1 MAATSGNRERRKR
14 ARGNSETEIWEL
26 SAVDLAAALHRR
38 ELSATQA
45 LEAVLRRADQVE
57 RDVNPFSLRLD
68 DRARR
73 TARAADAA
81 LARGDGGPLCGVP
94 VTTKDS
100 HWMAGVE
107 CTSGSRARA
116 GFVPQETVGAI
127 ERLETAGAV
136 VFARTTTPEFC
147 YFGITESARF
157 GRTSN
162 PWNLDRTPG
171 GSSGGA
177 SAAVAAGAGPLSLG
191 GDGGGSIRIPAAFCG
206 IVGFKPTFGLVPHEP
221 SSPGWKTLVAVG
233 PMARSVA
240 DARLLLR
247 GIVGP
252 DPRDRHSV
260 PPGPLDVPAPEPHAL
275 RVAVS
280 EDLGFAPLDDD
291 VRRAFRAAVT
301 RLADAGVSIV
311 PAAPGLGSSVEIWS
325 AIATA
330 EARYSEAEEYESH
343 RGLLTP
349 PAVEFI
355 AAGEQVT
362 AAQYIQAQFARERIH
377 RAYVDLFAR
386 TRVSALL
393 TPTVGCEAFSH
404 GRRHP
409 DTIGGVPVTYPD
421 LDWAPFLYDANL
433 AGLPACAIPIGL
445 GDDGLP
451 VSMQVLGLRRDDG
464 RVLAAAETIETLIG
478 FTARPPRNLSP
489 LSTARHA
496 ATSSTAQSRRPG

>member
-1 MAATSGNRERRKR
+1 MAATSSNRERRKR
-14 ARGNSETEIWEL
+14 ARGSSETEIWEL
-26 SAVDLAAALHRR
+26 SAVALAAALHRR
-38 ELSATQA
+38 ELSAMEA
-45 LEAVLRRADQVE
+45 LEAVLRHADQVE

-68 DRARR
+68 DRARQ

-127 ERLETAGAV
+127 ERLEAAGAV

-147 YFGITESARF
+147 YFGVTESARF

-162 PWNLDRTPG
+162 PWNLDRTAG

-177 SAAVAAGAGPLSLG
+177 GAAVAAGAAPLALG

-247 GIVGP
+247 AIAGP

-260 PPGPLDVPAPEPHAL
+260 PPGPLDVPAPRPHAL

-291 VRRAFRAAVT
+291 VRRAFHAAVA
-301 RLADAGVSIV
+301 RLTDAGVSIV
-311 PAAPGLGSSVEIWS
+311 SDAPALGSSVEVWS
-325 AIATA
+325 LIATA
-330 EARYSEAEEYESH
+330 EARHSEAQEYERH
-343 RGLLTP
+343 RDLLTP
-349 PAVEFI
+349 PAAQFI
-355 AAGEQVT
+355 AAGDQVT
-362 AAQYIQAQFARERIH
+362 AAQYIGAQFARERIH

-386 TRVSALL
+386 TGAAVLL
-393 TPTVGCEAFSH
+393 TPTVGCEAFPH

-409 DTIGGVPVTYPD
+409 EEIGGVPIAFPD

-451 VSMQVLGLRRDDG
+451 VSMQVLGPRRDDG
-464 RVLAAAETIETLIG
+464 RVLAAAETIESLIG
-478 FTARPPRNLSP
+478 FTGRPPRNLP
-489 LSTARHA
+489 PPSTARRV
-496 ATSSTAQSRRPG
+496 ATSSTAESRRPG